1 MADKETFDLVED
13 APGVHNVQT
22 GKMEQDAAARG
33 TQRETELTVL
43 AALKYYKKAVM
54 WSLAISMATIMES
67 YDLILINS
75 FFAHPQFQK
84 KFGQPLNNGT
94 GGYTLST
101 QWQIGLSMAGL
112 VGLIPGVFANGI
124 LVDRYGYRKVMA
136 ASHIFLIGAI
146 FGTFFASSAAV
157 LTVGVILI
165 SLPCGVFAAATPG
178 YAAEV
183 CPMALRGYLT
193 TYVNLCWVMGHLI
206 GAGVLIAKLKDPT
219 EWSYRLPFAIQW
231 IWPPFLA
238 VACWFAPESPWW
250 LVRQNR
256 LEDAR
261 KTMDRILD
269 APEGTLN
276 KDDII
281 AMMDHTIQ
289 TERAM
294 EIGGSYLD
302 CFRGTNLRRTEI
314 AMISWG
320 CQILPGFAIQN
331 YSTYFFTMA
340 GLSSNDSFKMT
351 LGNYSIAFTGTVLS
365 WFIQTRFGRRQIY
378 LAGLTAM
385 LPLMATVGFLDL
397 APPSASIRWAQ
408 SGLLLTWFFCYGS
421 TIGPIPFAIAA
432 EVGASRL
439 RTKTISLGRNTYYFL
454 SVVNTVV
461 APYMLNPTAGNL
473 KGKAAFPAFGL
484 TVILLVWTFFRLPE
498 TKGLTPETL
507 DHLFHQRVP
516 ARKFKEEAKHFQ

>member
-1 MADKETFDLVED
+1 
-13 APGVHNVQT
+13 
-22 GKMEQDAAARG
+22 
-33 TQRETELTVL
+33 
-43 AALKYYKKAVM
+43 
-54 WSLAISMATIMES
+54 
-67 YDLILINS
+67 
-75 FFAHPQFQK
+75 
-84 KFGQPLNNGT
+84 
-94 GGYTLST
+94 
-101 QWQIGLSMAGL
+101 
-112 VGLIPGVFANGI
+112 
-124 LVDRYGYRKVMA
+124 
-136 ASHIFLIGAI
+136 
-146 FGTFFASSAAV
+146 
-157 LTVGVILI
+157 
-165 SLPCGVFAAATPG
+165 
-178 YAAEV
+178 
-183 CPMALRGYLT
+183 
-193 TYVNLCWVMGHLI
+193 MGHLI

-351 LGNYSIAFTGTVLS
+351 LGNFSIAFTGTVLS

-408 SGLLLTWFFCYGS
+408 SGLLLTWFFCYGTS
-421 TIGPIPFAIAA
+421 
-432 EVGASRL
+432 
-439 RTKTISLGRNTYYFL
+439 
-454 SVVNTVV
+454 
-461 APYMLNPTAGNL
+461 
-473 KGKAAFPAFGL
+473 
-484 TVILLVWTFFRLPE
+484 LPE
-498 TKGLTPETL
+498 YQPLHLPPPHLVPREL
-507 DHLFHQRVP
+507 DL
-516 ARKFKEEAKHFQ
+516 EC